1 MFLRKSD
8 EPLGKKKVTEK
19 NTFYFMPG
27 AVHEELGTKLKP
39 LVSSFFSVG
48 SYFLTLRWQVLQ
60 T

>member
-1 MFLRKSD
+1 MNHW
-8 EPLGKKKVTEK
+8 EKKKVTEK
-19 NTFYFMPG
+19 NTFYFRPG